1 MKHLSTKMMLG
12 LLVLVI
18 ITVSLLW
25 FYQIVFLEE
34 NYINKKIDGVESEL
48 QAVYANEALVTEAQL
63 NEALEEVS
71 YRYNLIIERVSYSG
85 DTLYA
90 TGSIMHGMSRSM
102 GRMNPRNQM
111 MEEAL
116 RGGLGRLETQHT
128 LFQSDVMLLSIPVE
142 SLSHQQEVL
151 LITMP
156 LESVEE
162 TVALLKEQLMQVTL
176 VLTGL
181 TVVIGIM
188 LAGIVVKP
196 ISLLTEAA
204 GEIAQGKLET
214 RVPVRSRDE
223 IGQLTES
230 FNEMAA
236 QLGQIEEVRREFI
249 ANVSH
254 ELRTPLSLIQGYA
267 ETIRDLSGDNPEKRT
282 KHAGII
288 LDESRRLS
296 DIVDDMLHLSR
307 LQSGSLIMEMEPVKL
322 SEIIE
327 KVSNSFL
334 LMAENRHIRFT
345 HALSSGSLVMADPR
359 RIEQVLVNL
368 LGNAFHYTPDGG
380 SISIQASEE
389 DGWVRVSIADTGSGI
404 AQEELDQIWERYYRS
419 NRHQPG
425 SFQTGSGLGLAI
437 VKSILENHNA
447 LYGVESREGHGT
459 VFWIKLKK
467 INA

>member
-12 LLVLVI
+12 LLVLVV
-18 ITVSLLW
+18 ITISLLW

-34 NYINKKIDGVESEL
+34 NYINKKIDGIEGEL
-48 QAVYANEALVTEAQL
+48 QAVYDNEALLTEAQL
-63 NEALEEVS
+63 NEALEEIS

-128 LFQSDVMLLSIPVE
+128 LFQSDIMLLSIPVE
-142 SLSHQQEVL
+142 RFSHQQEVL

-196 ISLLTEAA
+196 IALLTEAA
-204 GEIAQGKLET
+204 GEIAQGNLDT
-214 RVPVRSRDE
+214 RVPVKSRDE

-230 FNEMAA
+230 FNEMAV

-288 LDESRRLS
+288 LDESKRLS
-296 DIVDDMLHLSR
+296 NIVDDMLHLSR
-307 LQSGSLIMEMEPVKL
+307 LQSGSLIMDMEPVKL

-334 LMAENRHIRFT
+334 LMAENRHIRLT
-345 HALSSGSLVMADPR
+345 HALSSESRVMADPR

-368 LGNAFHYTPDGG
+368 MGNAFHYTPDGG
-380 SISIQASEE
+380 SISIQVSEAGE
-389 DGWVRVSIADTGSGI
+389 WVRVSIADTGSGI
-404 AQEELDQIWERYYRS
+404 AQEELEQIWERYYRS

-437 VKSILENHNA
+437 VKSILENHEA
-447 LYGVESREGHGT
+447 LYGVESREGYGT
-459 VFWIKLKK
+459 VFWFKLKK
-467 INA
+467 LNA

>member
-12 LLVLVI
+12 LLLLVV
-18 ITVSLLW
+18 ITISLLW

-34 NYINKKIDGVESEL
+34 NYTNKKIDEIEVEL
-48 QAVYANEALVTEAQL
+48 QAVYNNEALATEAQL
-63 NEALEEVS
+63 NEALEEIS
-71 YRYNLIIERVSYSG
+71 YRNNLIIERVSYTG

-90 TGSIMHGMSRSM
+90 TGSMMHGMSRSM

-128 LFQSDVMLLSIPVE
+128 LFLSDVMLLSIPVE
-142 SLSHQQEVL
+142 SFSHQKEVL
-151 LITMP
+151 LVTMP

-204 GEIAQGKLET
+204 GEIAQGNLDT
-214 RVPVRSRDE
+214 RVPVKSRDE

-230 FNEMAA
+230 FNEMAV

-288 LDESRRLS
+288 LEESRRLS
-296 DIVDDMLHLSR
+296 NIVDDMLHLSR
-307 LQSGSLIMEMEPVKL
+307 LQSGSLIMDMEPVKP
-322 SEIIE
+322 SEIVE

-334 LMAENRHIRFT
+334 LIAENRNISLT
-345 HALSSGSLVMADPR
+345 NILSTESWVMADPR

-380 SISIQASEE
+380 SISVQVSEE
-389 DGWVRVSIADTGSGI
+389 EEWVRISIEDTGSGI
-404 AQEELDQIWERYYRS
+404 AQEELEQIWERYYRS

-437 VKSILENHNA
+437 VKSILQNHDA
-447 LYGVESREGHGT
+447 LYGVESKEGQGT
-459 VFWIKLKK
+459 VFWFKLKEHHE
-467 INA
+467 